1 MVDLTE
7 RFNLPPGVALTTDDL
22 EFRYKRA
29 SGPGGQHVN
38 RTDSAVELR
47 FPVATA
53 GVMPQPVRERLQR
66 IARKR
71 ISREGVLIIHAQ
83 RFRSQER
90 NREDAVERLVELL
103 HQASVRPS
111 VRIPTRPSTATRER
125 RLQNKHRQAQRKRE
139 RRAHDDWD

>member
-1 MVDLTE
+1 MADLTD
-7 RFNLPPGVALTTDDL
+7 RFNLPPGVGLTTDDL

-47 FPVATA
+47 FPVTTA

-90 NREDAVERLVELL
+90 NREDALERLAALL
-103 HQASVRPS
+103 QQASVRPV
-111 VRIPTRPSTATRER
+111 VRIPTRPSAATRER
-125 RLQNKHRQAQRKRE
+125 RLENKHRQAQRKRE
-139 RRAHDDWD
+139 RRPQDDWR